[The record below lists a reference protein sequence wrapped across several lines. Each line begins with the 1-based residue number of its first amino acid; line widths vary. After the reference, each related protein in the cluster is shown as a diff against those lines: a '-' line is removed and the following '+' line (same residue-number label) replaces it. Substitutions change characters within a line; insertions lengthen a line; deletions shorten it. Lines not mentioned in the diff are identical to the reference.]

1 MKKVLFLLTFIFA
14 LGAFYTAKAS
24 HVAGADITYQYIGD
38 KTGNPMDYIVQ
49 VRIYRDTEGTT
60 WTVDPLTLNVE
71 SATCSKSFT
80 VDLPMIPFPP
90 NANDANGGGYIPGYE
105 LCGDTAATDSLR
117 FVQFLYRDTVR
128 LDGLCTDWVFWYEA
142 QCCRNSAI
150 DNLADL
156 NTLLL
161 VGRLNNTLGPNNS
174 ADFNT
179 GAVKLFCKNRK
190 FEWSQGASDID
201 PNDELLFALANPL
214 EGAYPGT
221 LVGYNAG
228 YSADEPMTTINGF
241 KLDSLT
247 GVSTFTPAK
256 KEFIVFKIT
265 VQDYRFNPANGQ
277 KVLVGEVMRE
287 IQIPVVNECGSTNS
301 FETGPRLNLNAFGQD
316 LQEINVADIQDILD
330 AAGLD
335 TASNPPP
342 VNNGVPDFTKRQIP
356 IITSYSCFD
365 TVVRLNFD
373 PKYLPICNS
382 IDPTDFRIVGPD
394 TVLRPVVR
402 LDKHCNK
409 FAGQTASDSLDLILE
424 KPFDINGR
432 YILFTK
438 TGNDGNVLTD
448 ECGFELGG
456 NFIMIIDVNDCPP
469 LFYTV
474 ENVTVQEDK
483 NIKVDWKVNPEYFA
497 KGAESVF
504 SAWAILKRNTS
515 AGGGFYPQD
524 YVDLYTART
533 WTDAFVTEEELD
545 NVSYEYA
552 IQLIQ
557 NGEALAPQNQVNSIL
572 LQTQPLSNGFLPFSW
587 NNYTGWSNPQYEFFY
602 GEFEQSTSSFQWTS
616 VSPLGNTLNY
626 DFELGQYIDQ
636 TDSGYY
642 AFKVQAT
649 STDPGNNFVSES
661 NWLYL
666 DFRPEQDS
674 IVDSTIVNL
683 GTPYIPNVFTPDNDK
698 FHDRFW
704 ISLEEGGRNY
714 RQYAQVSIEVYNR
727 WGKLV
732 YENSDFGPINTQSQ
746 GWDGTD
752 MNSGQ
757 QLADGVYYYIIN
769 MKDPETFTEKNYKGH
784 VTIFKN
790 GQ

>member
-557 NGEALAPQNQVNSIL
+557 NGEALAPQNQVSSIL
-572 LQTQPLSNGFLPFSW
+572 LQNQPLSNGFIPFSW
-587 NNYTGWSNPQYEFFY
+587 NTYTGWNDPQFKFFL
-602 GEFEQSTSSFQWTS
+602 GTFDKTTSSFEWDELDS
-616 VSPLGNTLNY
+616 LGNVLNY
-626 DFELGQYIDQ
+626 DFDMAQHIPAK
-636 TDSGYY
+636 DSGYY
-642 AFKVQAT
+642 AFKVQAI
-649 STDPGNNFVSES
+649 SLDPNINFVSES

-674 IVDSTIVNL
+674 IVDSTITL
-683 GTPYIPNVFTPDNDK
+683 GTPYIPNVFTPNNDG

-704 ISLEEGGRNY
+704 ISLEEGGGGNY

-727 WGKLV
+727 WGQLV
-732 YENSDFGPINTQSQ
+732 YENSDFGSINTQSQ